1 MLPQVVTVSFQAHYF
16 VLDGVHNL
24 LIESGLKAP
33 GEGALYPL
41 TVYSR
46 AHGGKRPPCPRSPS
60 SRWARM
66 VSSNWRTMR
75 RPVWAVAEAAPESM
89 LLPPYR

>member
-1 MLPQVVTVSFQAHYF
+1 MMLPQVVTVSFQAHYF

-24 LIESGLKAP
+24 LVESSLKAP

-46 AHGGKRPPCPRSPS
+46 AHGGKRPPCPRSHNPQ
-60 SRWARM
+60 
-66 VSSNWRTMR
+66 
-75 RPVWAVAEAAPESM
+75 
-89 LLPPYR
+89 